1 MRRSSRSPIQVESET
16 LLTMEDTGKPRHR
29 HVFDT
34 LLGEITAG
42 RFRPGD
48 RIPTEAE
55 LAKTFSAS
63 RTTISRAMRELKGRG
78 LIQRQRGG
86 GTRVT
91 QSSGSNRLAFFAP
104 FATAASNL
112 GFMDGQIYAHLADLT
127 ARGGDDLRLQLIG
140 RRGTTRLEQMLA
152 AVDELID
159 KGTNG
164 VLYYPMELP
173 ADEMHYNVLVVDK
186 MRAAGLAVVLVD
198 RDIVSFPCRSDLTLV
213 TYDNRRSGY
222 LVTSHLVEQGCK
234 RIAFIG
240 TPYVSSAAADRMRG
254 YIDALE
260 DHDLPAERG
269 CVRRVDISDI
279 NAGFCRQLVDELR
292 PDAILCK
299 QDSYAAVVGRHL
311 IEMGLRIGQDVML
324 AGFDDQPIAEVLPV
338 PLTTVR
344 FPVDPLTQVCYA
356 RLLDE
361 VNDPGN
367 RVPSL
372 VLIGVELIIRPS
384 TGSAAPVVP
393 KLPTEAP
400 ARLGSDLLPA

>member
-1 MRRSSRSPIQVESET
+1 MA
-16 LLTMEDTGKPRHR
+16 DAGKPRHR

-86 GTRVT
+86 GTRVA
-91 QSSGSNRLAFFAP
+91 QSSGHRIALFAP
-104 FATAASNL
+104 FAPSAANL
-112 GFMDGQIYAHLADLT
+112 GFMDGQIHAHLADLT
-127 ARGGDDLRLQLIG
+127 ARGGDDMRLQLIG
-140 RRGTTRLEQMLA
+140 RRGATQLEQMLS
-152 AVDELID
+152 AVEELTD
-159 KGTNG
+159 KGING
-164 VLYYPMELP
+164 VFYYPIELP
-173 ADEMHYNVLVVDK
+173 AETMHYNQLVVDK

-198 RDIVSFPCRSDLTLV
+198 RDIVSFPQRSDLTLV

-222 LVTSHLVEQGCK
+222 LVTEHLIQRGCK

-240 TPYVSSAAADRMRG
+240 TPYVSSASADRTRG

-260 DHDLPAERG
+260 DNDL
-269 CVRRVDISDI
+269 CVDRSWIRRVDISEL
-279 NAGFCRQLVDELR
+279 NAPFCRSLVDDIR
-292 PDAILCK
+292 PDAIVCK
-299 QDSYAAVVGRHL
+299 QDSYAAVLGRHL
-311 IEMGLRIGQDVML
+311 IDMGLKIGQDVML

-344 FPVDPLTQVCYA
+344 FPVDPLTQVCYE
-356 RLLDE
+356 RLLAELASPVD
-361 VNDPGN
+361 

-372 VLIGVELIIRPS
+372 ILIDVELIVRPS
-384 TGSAAPVVP
+384 SGVAAPVTTTAPPVDS
-393 KLPTEAP
+393 LP
-400 ARLGSDLLPA
+400 LSVV